1 MDTLIPKGDEKAV
14 RDILKNVRKRLLYWE
29 YIRQA
34 NWYDA
39 GPLADV
45 LTPLQLGTLWGKC
58 IFGNMLKK
66 YGNSSWKRLSPDELE
81 AEIESTVKKTRERLE
96 LTTEQAKI
104 IDPLVAKYER
114 LEHEYVEKFM
124 DDLMKIQEFIKQ
136 GRDDEAMFNLVK
148 SLHMNHELFLY
159 FQSWYN
165 TPRWSLYMEHAAPI
179 PLAKIFANG
188 RRKEYNP
195 ERTQRQIDHAK
206 RY

>member
-1 MDTLIPKGDEKAV
+1 
-14 RDILKNVRKRLLYWE
+14 
-29 YIRQA
+29 
-34 NWYDA
+34 
-39 GPLADV
+39 
-45 LTPLQLGTLWGKC
+45 
-58 IFGNMLKK
+58 
-66 YGNSSWKRLSPDELE
+66 
-81 AEIESTVKKTRERLE
+81 
-96 LTTEQAKI
+96 
-104 IDPLVAKYER
+104 
-114 LEHEYVEKFM
+114 M

-165 TPRWSLYMEHAAPI
+165 TPRWSLYMEQAAPI
-179 PLAKIFANG
+179 PLAKIFVNG

>member
-1 MDTLIPKGDEKAV
+1 
-14 RDILKNVRKRLLYWE
+14 
-29 YIRQA
+29 
-34 NWYDA
+34 
-39 GPLADV
+39 
-45 LTPLQLGTLWGKC
+45 
-58 IFGNMLKK
+58 
-66 YGNSSWKRLSPDELE
+66 
-81 AEIESTVKKTRERLE
+81 LE

-114 LEHEYVEKFM
+114 LEHEYVENFM